1 MRPCN
6 KIFLLFAICLTTL
19 CSAQAQTS
27 SMATLQPI
35 PQVSK
40 LPVLSVHRIMQDT
53 EGYLW
58 YGTVDGLCRDDGYDV
73 RLFRNDYLHPAPLR
87 SNLILCIAE
96 DSLHRILFGTPSGAF
111 FIDKSDYVV
120 HPYCPE
126 VLGDKQVQELF
137 CAPDGT
143 VHLSTS
149 HATYLV
155 GQDQQPVKTAAD
167 VTARFFQTADGMLL
181 SAFYNKGLC
190 RYEPS
195 KHQWTPLDSIAAHLP
210 VSDVTETAGYLWLT
224 TRDRGL
230 VRLDMK
236 AGTTAGRYVVQP
248 EVYNAIGQPIH
259 HFFYVVPEQNGHRLW
274 ATSLDDLHAFDIDST
289 GTLRAIDLAHDLRG
303 YTLGMKMM
311 NELIRTRDGSIW
323 IAGYDRQSQV
333 IDFETFNRERYSV
346 PPIQERFHRSTLL
359 LSLSHDAD
367 DRYWISQERV
377 GLCLYDLHTGK
388 LATYAD
394 SPSTASSH
402 LDFVH
407 ELMPSAQPHQI
418 WTVTATDYVYG
429 VVSDGMQMRI
439 THTVQLPDG
448 QHAKTVFED
457 HDGNLWIGSYDDI
470 FHYTTAT
477 RELKT
482 VTDEAGQSLGHTT
495 SFTQTQDGTVYATV
509 TGRGIAVLRSG
520 RLQKL
525 HSMPTDLLCIA
536 SMSDGTLW
544 IGTGDGRLLSS
555 SGDLTHFDDLSE
567 AAGMNGDMVEKIVCD
582 PHNHLWILTNSRLT
596 EFDPH
601 SRVYRVV
608 STNQTLSL
616 PRFMPRALR
625 LDTSE
630 GTVLVGGF
638 DGYIVCHPSLQLE
651 GMAQPVHVVV
661 TDLRVEGQS
670 VPVGQPLSADAR
682 DIEIHFSSLDHLHAA
697 SQRYAYRLDD
707 GPWTTLRI
715 GANALILPRIARGEH
730 QLLLRGTDPNGLW
743 SSDVTT
749 FRFSRQP
756 HWYETTLAYLIY
768 IIGAVLLLVLL
779 DRYFMHRS
787 RRAEEA
793 IWHDSAELVAMHD
806 YVTAPTSQPATS
818 AYAAL
823 DQMLLDR
830 ARTIVGQHLSETDF
844 GVNDLADGMN
854 MSRSTLVRK
863 LKAITGQTPLQF
875 IRDIKMETAREM
887 LQQRTATVADV
898 ARRLGFSDREHFAH
912 VFREVTGMLPSEVRR
927 NAE

>member
-1 MRPCN
+1 MLKC
-6 KIFLLFAICLTTL
+6 KIL
-19 CSAQAQTS
+19 CVVLMVAVFGHMVAQV
-27 SMATLQPI
+27 ATLQSLG
-35 PQVSK
+35 PQARH

-73 RLFRNDYLHPAPLR
+73 RVFRNDYLHPAPLR

-111 FIDKSDYVV
+111 FIDKTDYTVQ
-120 HPYCPE
+120 PYCPD
-126 VLGDKQVQELF
+126 VLGNKQVQEIF
-137 CAPDGT
+137 CRSDGT
-143 VHLSTS
+143 VFLSTA
-149 HATYLV
+149 HATYVV
-155 GQDQQPVKTAAD
+155 GRDQHPVQTEDD
-167 VTARFFQTADGMLL
+167 VSSRFFQTADGTLL

-195 KHQWTPLDSIAAHLP
+195 RRQWTPLDSIAAHLP
-210 VSDVTETAGYLWLT
+210 VSDLAEAAGYLWLT
-224 TRDRGL
+224 TRDRGM

-236 AGTTAGRYVVQP
+236 AHPNAGRYVVQP
-248 EVYNAIGQPIH
+248 EVHNAIGHPIR

-289 GTLRAIDLAHDLRG
+289 GTLRAVDLAHELRG
-303 YTLGMKMM
+303 YTSDMKMM

-323 IAGYDRQSQV
+323 IAGYDRQSMV
-333 IDFETFNRERYSV
+333 IDFETFNRERYSL

-367 DRYWISQERV
+367 HCYWVSQERV
-377 GLCLYDLHTGK
+377 GLGLYDLHTGK
-388 LATYAD
+388 LVTYAD
-394 SPSTASSH
+394 CPSTASSR

-407 ELMPSAQPHQI
+407 ELMPSSVPHQV

-429 VVSDGMQMRI
+429 VTSDGMQMYL
-439 THTVQLPDG
+439 THSVRLPDG

-457 HDGNLWIGSYDDI
+457 HDGTLWIGTYDDI
-470 FHYTTAT
+470 FRYTPAT
-477 RELKT
+477 HEL
-482 VTDEAGQSLGHTT
+482 VVITDEAGQPLGHTT

-509 TGRGIAVLRSG
+509 TGRGIAILRNK
-520 RLQKL
+520 RLHTF
-525 HSMPTDLLCIA
+525 HSLPTDLLCIA

-555 SGDLTHFDDLSE
+555 RGDLSHFDDLSE

-582 PHNHLWILTNSRLT
+582 PYNHLWILTNSRLT

-601 SRVYRVV
+601 SRVYRVI

-616 PRFMPRALR
+616 SRFMPRALSIAA
-625 LDTSE
+625 D
-630 GTVLVGGF
+630 GDVLVGGF
-638 DGYIVCHPSLQLE
+638 DGFLVCHPSLQLE
-651 GMAQPVHVVV
+651 GMARPVPVVV
-661 TDLRVEGQS
+661 TDLRVEGMS
-670 VPVGQPLSADAR
+670 VPISLPLSADAR
-682 DIEIHFSSLDHLHAA
+682 DIEIHFSSLDHLHAV

-707 GPWTTLRI
+707 GPWTSLRI
-715 GANALILPRIARGEH
+715 GANSLILPRIARGEH
-730 QLLLRGTDPNGLW
+730 QLLLRATDPNGLW
-743 SSDVTT
+743 SSEVTT
-749 FRFSRQP
+749 FCFSRQP
-756 HWYETTLAYLIY
+756 YWYENTLAFLIY
-768 IIGAVLLLVLL
+768 IIGGVLLLVLVV
-779 DRYFMHRS
+779 RYFMRRS
-787 RRAEEA
+787 RRAEPA
-793 IWHDSAELVAMHD
+793 LWQDSAALVAMHD
-806 YVTAPTSQPATS
+806 YVAAPTLQPTQS

-830 ARTIVGQHLSETDF
+830 ARDIVGQHLSETDF
-844 GVNDLADGMN
+844 GVNDLADSMN

-875 IRDIKMETAREM
+875 IRNIKMEAAREM

-912 VFREVTGMLPSEVRR
+912 VFREVTGVLPSEVRR
-927 NAE
+927 SAE